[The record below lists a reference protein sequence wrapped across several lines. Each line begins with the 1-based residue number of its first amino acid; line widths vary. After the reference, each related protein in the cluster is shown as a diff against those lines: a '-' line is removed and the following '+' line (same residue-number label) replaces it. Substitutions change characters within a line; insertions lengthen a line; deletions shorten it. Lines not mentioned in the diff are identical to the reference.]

1 MKKSIFFSLLI
12 GIALALVISTSGKLF
27 SQTSGTFSF
36 TVNPV
41 SHSGYDGTFH
51 YVAIWIENSAA
62 GFVKTKLKRA
72 DNHGTT
78 NHLLVWKAK
87 SLSNTTDAIT
97 GASLS
102 TYAPITITWNGTD
115 VPAAL
120 VPDGNYTVWV
130 ECTWNHGTTG
140 TSTTSVQFTKGPVPV
155 SLTPPNTT
163 NFTGMS
169 LTWTPLNVGIQNP
182 VKNEGTTVY
191 PNPSNGIINIDF
203 KQALNGKIQVFNT
216 VGAKIYEEKIE
227 ISNPGIKTYDISK
240 FANGTYFVNIQNEDS
255 KEVEKLKV
263 ILNK

>member
-1 MKKSIFFSLLI
+1 MKRIYFNLLT
-12 GIALALVISTSGKLF
+12 GIALILAISTSGKLF

-51 YVAIWIENSAA
+51 YVAIWIEDAST

-87 SLSNTTDAIT
+87 SNLNTTDAIT

-115 VPAAL
+115 VPANL
-120 VPDGNYTVWV
+120 VPDGDYRVWV
-130 ECTWNHGTTG
+130 ECTWNHGTSG
-140 TSTTSVQFTKGPVPV
+140 TATTSVQFTKGPNPV
-155 SLTPPNTT
+155 SLTPANTT
-163 NFTGMS
+163 NFTDMS
-169 LTWTPLNVGIQNP
+169 LTWTPLNVGIQEND
-182 VKNEGTTVY
+182 KREFTAIY
-191 PNPSNGIINIDF
+191 PNPSKGIINIDY
-203 KQALNGKIQVFNT
+203 KQTLNGTIQVFNAF
-216 VGAKIYEEKIE
+216 GAKIYEDKVD
-227 ISNPGIKTYDISK
+227 ISNPCVKTYDISQ
-240 FANGTYFVNIQNEDS
+240 FANGTYFVNIQGKDT
-255 KEVEKLKV
+255 KDIQKLKV